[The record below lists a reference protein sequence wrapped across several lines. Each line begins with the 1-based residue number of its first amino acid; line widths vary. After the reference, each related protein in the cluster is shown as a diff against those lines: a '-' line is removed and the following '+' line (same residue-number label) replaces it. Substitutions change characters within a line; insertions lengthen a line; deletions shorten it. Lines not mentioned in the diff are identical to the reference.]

1 MSDLPG
7 RVRQG
12 YPFGMMVLKHRDFR
26 LLWLGQL
33 LSKTGSQF
41 NYIALAWLV
50 LQTTGSALATGGVYL
65 AQVLPAALLGWVAGV
80 PVDRSD
86 RRMLMFHCDWMRA
99 VLVLVLPISFA
110 LHSLQEWLIYLVTF
124 AISALSLLFYAA
136 EKSVIPALVPAE
148 ELTEANAWAE
158 ITEQFGALIGPVL
171 AGVLIAILPS
181 PVHILYLN
189 TATFAFSAVTLL
201 LLSWRDHQ
209 VRATGGAR
217 QTLREAREGLTCLL
231 QDPLLRVVFFTATAV
246 NFLVAPFTVVFP
258 VLSDRVLH
266 AGATGFGWLMGAF
279 GAGMLAGSLAAG
291 RLARALRPANLI
303 YGGMALLGCAL
314 AAIAA
319 CNQLWPA
326 VALAALAST
335 GIGPSNAVIL
345 TLVQKATP
353 ERLLGRVFASLSA
366 LVQVAVPLGV
376 ALVSPLLDLLGAQTV
391 LLGMGLGILLAAGLG
406 RLWLG
411 KVGEPRLEESSPAAG
426 SGC

>member
-1 MSDLPG
+1 M
-7 RVRQG
+7 
-12 YPFGMMVLKHRDFR
+12 
-26 LLWLGQL
+26 WLGQL

-50 LQTTGSALATGGVYL
+50 LQTTGSAMATGGVYL

-80 PVDRSD
+80 PVDRAD
-86 RRMLMFHCDWMRA
+86 RRKLMFHCDWMRA

-158 ITEQFGALIGPVL
+158 MTEQFGALVGPVV
-171 AGVLIAILPS
+171 AGILIAVLPS
-181 PVHILYLN
+181 PVHILYLD
-189 TATFAFSAVTLL
+189 AVTFAVSAVTLV
-201 LLSWRDHQ
+201 LLSWRDHPA
-209 VRATGGAR
+209 RAAGGAG
-217 QTLREAREGLTCLL
+217 QMLREAREGLTCLL
-231 QDPLLRVVFFTATAV
+231 KDPLLRVVFFTAATV

-266 AGATGFGWLMGAF
+266 AGAAGFGWLMGAF

-291 RLARALRPANLI
+291 RLSRALRPANLI

-314 AAIAA
+314 AGIAA
-319 CNQLWPA
+319 CNEIWPA
-326 VALAALAST
+326 VALAALAAT

-376 ALVSPLLDLLGAQTV
+376 ALVSPLLDLLGARWV

-411 KVGEPRLEESSPAAG
+411 TVGEPRLEASNPAACAG
-426 SGC
+426 S

>member
-1 MSDLPG
+1 
-7 RVRQG
+7 
-12 YPFGMMVLKHRDFR
+12 MMVLKHRDFR

-50 LQTTGSALATGGVYL
+50 LQTTGSAMATGGVYL

-314 AAIAA
+314 AAISA

>member
-1 MSDLPG
+1 
-7 RVRQG
+7 
-12 YPFGMMVLKHRDFR
+12 
-26 LLWLGQL
+26 
-33 LSKTGSQF
+33 
-41 NYIALAWLV
+41 
-50 LQTTGSALATGGVYL
+50 
-65 AQVLPAALLGWVAGV
+65 
-80 PVDRSD
+80 
-86 RRMLMFHCDWMRA
+86 
-99 VLVLVLPISFA
+99 
-110 LHSLQEWLIYLVTF
+110 
-124 AISALSLLFYAA
+124 
-136 EKSVIPALVPAE
+136 
-148 ELTEANAWAE
+148 
-158 ITEQFGALIGPVL
+158 
-171 AGVLIAILPS
+171 
-181 PVHILYLN
+181 
-189 TATFAFSAVTLL
+189 
-201 LLSWRDHQ
+201 
-209 VRATGGAR
+209 
-217 QTLREAREGLTCLL
+217 
-231 QDPLLRVVFFTATAV
+231 V

-314 AAIAA
+314 AAISA

>member
-1 MSDLPG
+1 
-7 RVRQG
+7 
-12 YPFGMMVLKHRDFR
+12 MMVLKHRDFR

-314 AAIAA
+314 AAISA